1 MCIPCFFVKLNFFF
15 ILTWLKLVFT
25 CDFFSHDVIEFC
37 IIMSPLASLHVV
49 LSYILQLKATKHF
62 SIVKARIIQDGTV
75 IYGLWCCCLFQY
87 GGVLMLVLLLLV
99 GGSVMGFMLKGKVSL
114 VGSIESRGTMVCG
127 LWWYSNTCL
136 LRILCNLFHSVIRFW
151 YIPLLQIP

>member
-1 MCIPCFFVKLNFFF
+1 MYIPCFFVKLNFFF

-25 CDFFSHDVIEFC
+25 CDFFPWRNWI
-37 IIMSPLASLHVV
+37 LHYCV
-49 LSYILQLKATKHF
+49 SF
-62 SIVKARIIQDGTV
+62 SESACRIV
-75 IYGLWCCCLFQY
+75 IYFATESHKTYFNGKSTNNPRWHCDLRSVVFFFQY

-114 VGSIESRGTMVCG
+114 VGSIESRGTMVRG

-136 LRILCNLFHSVIRFW
+136 IRILCNLFHSVIRFW
-151 YIPLLQIP
+151 YIPFLQIP